1 MSSADHASVAVVGG
15 YGVALIFGVKRAPG
29 PGETVLADSIGVDHG
44 GKGSNQAV
52 AARRLGADVALLTA
66 VGPDAFGAMGRTLW
80 ADEGIDSRN
89 VITGRLATMMGSIVV
104 EAGGENQIVVGMGA
118 LSELTAS
125 DADAFAP
132 QIAAAQVCAVS
143 LEVPVPVAA
152 RALTLA
158 KQAGTL
164 ALLNPAPAVA
174 LPDEVVRDVDI
185 IVPNRSEA
193 EHITESAVGTEADH
207 LVDRLRQR
215 TRAQIVLTLGADGAI
230 VDDGATR
237 HHVPAV
243 VAPTVVDT
251 TGAGDSFTGA
261 LATGLA
267 RGLDLLS
274 AVELAVASASL
285 SVRIASVIPSL
296 PHLSDLPV
304 PLQGRVA

>member
-1 MSSADHASVAVVGG
+1 MSSAKRISVAVVGG
-15 YGVALIFGVKRAPG
+15 YGVALIFGVSRAPG

-52 AARRLGADVALLTA
+52 AARRLGAEVALLTA

-80 ADEGIDSRN
+80 QDEGIDAHQ
-89 VITGRLATMMGSIVV
+89 VVTGRLATMMGSIVV
-104 EAGGENQIVVGMGA
+104 EGGGENQIVVGMGA
-118 LSELTAS
+118 LSELSTM
-125 DADAFAP
+125 DVDAFAA
-132 QIAAAQVCAVS
+132 QIASAQVCAVS

-174 LPDEVVRDVDI
+174 LPDEVIREVDI

-193 EHITESAVGTEADH
+193 EHITESSVGAEAEH
-207 LVDRLRQR
+207 LVDRLRER
-215 TRAQIVLTLGADGAI
+215 TRAHIVLTLGADGAI

-237 HHVPAV
+237 RHVPAV

-251 TGAGDSFTGA
+251 TGAGDAFTGA
-261 LATGLA
+261 LATALA
-267 RGLDLLS
+267 RGLDLLA
-274 AVELAVASASL
+274 AVEFAVASASL
-285 SVRIASVIPSL
+285 SVRVALVIPSL
-296 PHLSDLPV
+296 PYLGDLP
-304 PLQGRVA
+304 PLLQERVA

>member
-1 MSSADHASVAVVGG
+1 MTNARQVSVAVVGG
-15 YGVALIFGVKRAPG
+15 YGVALIFGVRRAPG

-52 AARRLGADVALLTA
+52 AARRLGAHVALLTA

-80 ADEGIDSRN
+80 QDEKIDARN
-89 VITGRLATMMGSIVV
+89 VVTGRLATMMGSIVV
-104 EAGGENQIVVGMGA
+104 ETGGENQIVVGMGA

-125 DADAFAP
+125 DADAFAAE
-132 QIAAAQVCAVS
+132 IAAAQVCVVS

-164 ALLNPAPAVA
+164 AVLNPAPAVA
-174 LPDEVVRDVDI
+174 LPDEVVREVDV

-193 EHITESAVGTEADH
+193 ELITGSAVGTEAGI

-215 TRAQIVLTLGADGAI
+215 TRAHIVLTLGADGAM

-243 VAPTVVDT
+243 VAPNVVDT
-251 TGAGDSFTGA
+251 TGAGDAFTGA
-261 LATGLA
+261 LATALA
-267 RGLDLLS
+267 RRLDVLS
-274 AVELAVASASL
+274 AVEFAVASASL
-285 SVRIASVIPSL
+285 SVRVASVIPSL

-304 PLQGRVA
+304 PLQERVA

>member
-1 MSSADHASVAVVGG
+1 VSGAKQASVAVVGG
-15 YGVALIFGVKRAPG
+15 YGVALIFGVGRAPG

-52 AARRLGADVALLTA
+52 AARRLGAEVALLTA
-66 VGPDAFGAMGRTLW
+66 VGPDAFGAMGRSLW
-80 ADEGIDSRN
+80 QDEGVDARN

-118 LSELTAS
+118 LSELAVG
-125 DADAFAP
+125 DVEAFAA

-143 LEVPVPVAA
+143 LEVPVPVAV

-174 LPDEVVRDVDI
+174 LPDDVIRGVDI

-193 EHITESAVGTEADH
+193 EHITESAVGTEAEH
-207 LVDRLRQR
+207 LVDRLRER
-215 TRAQIVLTLGADGAI
+215 TRAHIVLTLGADGAV

-237 HHVPAV
+237 RHVRAV

-251 TGAGDSFTGA
+251 TGAGDAFTGA
-261 LATGLA
+261 LATALA
-267 RGLDLLS
+267 RGLDVLS
-274 AVELAVASASL
+274 AVEFAVASASL
-285 SVRIASVIPSL
+285 SVRVGSVIPSL
-296 PHLSDLPV
+296 PHLCDLPAA
-304 PLQGRVA
+304 LRERVA

>member
-1 MSSADHASVAVVGG
+1 
-15 YGVALIFGVKRAPG
+15 
-29 PGETVLADSIGVDHG
+29 VLADSIGVDHG

-52 AARRLGADVALLTA
+52 AARRLGAQVALLTA

-80 ADEGIDSRN
+80 QDEGIDARN

-118 LSELTAS
+118 LSELTAD
-125 DADAFAP
+125 DADAFAA

-143 LEVPVPVAA
+143 LEVPATVAA
-152 RALTLA
+152 RALSLA
-158 KQAGTL
+158 RQAGTL

-174 LPDEVVRDVDI
+174 LPDEVIRDVDV

-193 EHITESAVGTEADH
+193 ELITGSAVGTEADM

-215 TRAQIVLTLGADGAI
+215 TRAHIVLTLGADGAM
-230 VDDGATR
+230 VDDGTTR

-251 TGAGDSFTGA
+251 TGAGDAFTGA

-267 RGLDLLS
+267 RRLDVLS

-285 SVRIASVIPSL
+285 SVRVASVIPSL

-304 PLQGRVA
+304 PLQERVA

>member
-1 MSSADHASVAVVGG
+1 VVGG
-15 YGVALIFGVKRAPG
+15 YGVALIFGVRRAPG
-29 PGETVLADSIGVDHG
+29 TGETVLADWTGVDHG

-52 AARRLGADVALLTA
+52 AARRLGAEVSLLTA
-66 VGPDAFGAMGRTLW
+66 VGPDAFGAMGRALW
-80 ADEGIDSRN
+80 QDEGIDTRN

-125 DADAFAP
+125 DADAFAA
-132 QIAAAQVCAVS
+132 QIAAARVCAVS

-152 RALTLA
+152 RALALA

-174 LPDEVVRDVDI
+174 LPEEVVRDVDV

-193 EHITESAVGTEADH
+193 ELMTASAAGTEAGI

-215 TRAQIVLTLGADGAI
+215 TRAHIVLTLGADGAM
-230 VDDGATR
+230 VDDGASR
-237 HHVPAV
+237 HHVPAI
-243 VAPTVVDT
+243 VAPVVIDT
-251 TGAGDSFTGA
+251 TGAGDAFTGA

-267 RGLDLLS
+267 RRLDVLS
-274 AVELAVASASL
+274 AVEVAVAAASL
-285 SVRIASVIPSL
+285 SVRVASVIPSL
-296 PHLSDLPV
+296 PQLSDLPV
-304 PLQGRVA
+304 VLQERMA

>member
-1 MSSADHASVAVVGG
+1 MSSAHQVSVAVVGG
-15 YGVALIFGVKRAPG
+15 YGVALIFGVRRAPG

-52 AARRLGADVALLTA
+52 AARRLGAEVALLTA

-80 ADEGIDSRN
+80 QDEGIDARN

-125 DADAFAP
+125 DADAFAAE
-132 QIAAAQVCAVS
+132 IAAAQVCAVS
-143 LEVPVPVAA
+143 LEVPATVAA
-152 RALTLA
+152 RALSLA

-174 LPDEVVRDVDI
+174 LPDEVVRDVDV

-193 EHITESAVGTEADH
+193 ELITGSAVGTEADI

-215 TRAQIVLTLGADGAI
+215 TRAHIVLTLGADGAM
-230 VDDGATR
+230 VDDGL
-237 HHVPAV
+237 
-243 VAPTVVDT
+243 
-251 TGAGDSFTGA
+251 GAFPDD
-261 LATGLA
+261 A
-267 RGLDLLS
+267 R
-274 AVELAVASASL
+274 
-285 SVRIASVIPSL
+285 I
-296 PHLSDLPV
+296 
-304 PLQGRVA
+304 

>member
-1 MSSADHASVAVVGG
+1 VAVVGG
-15 YGVALIFGVKRAPG
+15 YGVALIFGVSRAPG

-52 AARRLGADVALLTA
+52 AARRLGAEVALLTA
-66 VGPDAFGAMGRTLW
+66 VGPDAFGAMGRSLW
-80 ADEGIDSRN
+80 QGEGIDARN

-118 LSELTAS
+118 LSELAVS
-125 DADAFAP
+125 DAEAFAP

-152 RALTLA
+152 RALILA

-174 LPDEVVRDVDI
+174 LPDEVIRVVDI

-193 EHITESAVGTEADH
+193 EHITESAVGTEAEH

-215 TRAQIVLTLGADGAI
+215 TNAHIVLTLGADGAM

-243 VAPTVVDT
+243 VAPAVVDT
-251 TGAGDSFTGA
+251 TGAGDCFTGA
-261 LATGLA
+261 LATALA
-267 RGLDLLS
+267 RGLDVLS
-274 AVELAVASASL
+274 AVEFAVASASL
-285 SVRIASVIPSL
+285 SVRVASVVPSL
-296 PHLSDLPV
+296 PHLCDLPA
-304 PLQGRVA
+304 PLQERVA

>member
-1 MSSADHASVAVVGG
+1 MSSTRQASVAVVGG

-29 PGETVLADSIGVDHG
+29 AGETVLADSSGVDHG

-52 AARRLGADVALLTA
+52 AARRLGAQVSLLTA
-66 VGPDAFGAMGRTLW
+66 VGPDAFGTMGRALW
-80 ADEGIDSRN
+80 DDEGIDTRH
-89 VITGRLATMMGSIVV
+89 VRTGELATMMGSIVV
-104 EAGGENQIVVGMGA
+104 ETGGENQIVVGMGA
-118 LSELTAS
+118 LSEMMAG
-125 DADAFAP
+125 DADAFAA

-143 LEVPVPVAA
+143 LEVPVPVAV

-174 LPDEVVRDVDI
+174 LPDDVVHDVDV

-193 EHITESAVGTEADH
+193 EVLTGSAVGTDAGV

-215 TRAQIVLTLGADGAI
+215 TAARIVLTLGAAGAI

-237 HHVPAV
+237 QHVPAV

-251 TGAGDSFTGA
+251 TGAGDAFTGA

-267 RGLDLLS
+267 SGLDVLS
-274 AVELAVASASL
+274 AVELAVAAASL

-296 PHLSDLPV
+296 PHLCDLPV
-304 PLQGRVA
+304 LLRERVT

>member
-1 MSSADHASVAVVGG
+1 VAVVGG
-15 YGVALIFGVKRAPG
+15 YGVALIFGVSRAPG
-29 PGETVLADSIGVDHG
+29 PGETVLAGSIGVDHG

-52 AARRLGADVALLTA
+52 AARRLGAEVALLTA
-66 VGPDAFGAMGRTLW
+66 VGPDAFGAMGRSLW
-80 ADEGIDSRN
+80 QDEGIDARN

-118 LSELTAS
+118 LSELTVG
-125 DADAFAP
+125 DADAFAA

-164 ALLNPAPAVA
+164 AVLNPAPAVA
-174 LPDEVVRDVDI
+174 LPDEVVREVDV

-193 EHITESAVGTEADH
+193 ELITGSAVGTEAGM

-215 TRAQIVLTLGADGAI
+215 TKAHIVLTLGAEGAM

-243 VAPTVVDT
+243 VAPTVIDT
-251 TGAGDSFTGA
+251 TGAGDCFTGA
-261 LATGLA
+261 LATALA
-267 RGLDLLS
+267 RGLDVLS
-274 AVELAVASASL
+274 AVEFAVASASL
-285 SVRIASVIPSL
+285 SVCVASVVPSL

-304 PLQGRVA
+304 RLQGRVA

>member
-1 MSSADHASVAVVGG
+1 VLGG
-15 YGVALIFGVKRAPG
+15 YGVALIFGVRRAPG
-29 PGETVLADSIGVDHG
+29 PGETVLAHSIGVDHG

-52 AARRLGADVALLTA
+52 AARRLGAEVALLTA

-80 ADEGIDSRN
+80 QDEGVDARN
-89 VITGRLATMMGSIVV
+89 VVTGRLATMMGSIVV
-104 EAGGENQIVVGMGA
+104 ETGGENQIVVGMGA
-118 LSELTAS
+118 LSELTPS
-125 DADAFAP
+125 HADAFAA

-143 LEVPVPVAA
+143 LEVPVAVAA

-174 LPDEVVRDVDI
+174 LPDEVVRDVDV

-193 EHITESAVGTEADH
+193 ELMTGSAMGTDADL

-215 TRAQIVLTLGADGAI
+215 TTAHIVLTLGADGAM
-230 VDDGATR
+230 VDTGASR

-243 VAPTVVDT
+243 VALTVVDT
-251 TGAGDSFTGA
+251 TGAGDAFTGA

-267 RGLDLLS
+267 RGLDVLS
-274 AVELAVASASL
+274 AVEFAVASASL
-285 SVRIASVIPSL
+285 SVRVASVIPSL
-296 PHLSDLPV
+296 PHLCDLPV
-304 PLQGRVA
+304 PLQERAT

>member
-1 MSSADHASVAVVGG
+1 VSSSDQISVAVVGG
-15 YGVALIFGVKRAPG
+15 YGVALIFGVRRAPG

-52 AARRLGADVALLTA
+52 AARRLGAEVALLTA

-80 ADEGIDSRN
+80 HDEGVDARN

-118 LSELTAS
+118 LSELTPS
-125 DADAFAP
+125 DADAFGA
-132 QIAAAQVCAVS
+132 QIAAARVCAVS
-143 LEVPVPVAA
+143 LEVPVAVAA

-174 LPDEVVRDVDI
+174 LPDGVVRDVDV

-193 EHITESAVGTEADH
+193 ELMTGSAVGADADL

-215 TRAQIVLTLGADGAI
+215 TTAHIVLTLGAAGAM
-230 VDDGATR
+230 VDDGARR

-267 RGLDLLS
+267 RGLDVLS
-274 AVELAVASASL
+274 AVEFAVASASL
-285 SVRIASVIPSL
+285 SVRVASVIPSL

-304 PLQGRVA
+304 PLQERVG

>member
-1 MSSADHASVAVVGG
+1 MSDAPQLSVAVVGG
-15 YGVALIFGVKRAPG
+15 YGVALIFGVGRAPG
-29 PGETVLADSIGVDHG
+29 AGETVLADSIGVDHG

-52 AARRLGADVALLTA
+52 AARRLGANVALLTA

-80 ADEGIDSRN
+80 QDEKIDARN
-89 VITGRLATMMGSIVV
+89 VVTGRLATMMGSIVV
-104 EAGGENQIVVGMGA
+104 EMGGENQIVVGMGA

-125 DADAFAP
+125 DADAFAAE
-132 QIAAAQVCAVS
+132 IAAAQVCVVS

-164 ALLNPAPAVA
+164 AVLNPAPAVA
-174 LPDEVVRDVDI
+174 LPDEVVRDVDV

-193 EHITESAVGTEADH
+193 ELITGSAVGTEAGI

-215 TRAQIVLTLGADGAI
+215 TRAHIVLTLGADGAM

-243 VAPTVVDT
+243 VAPNVVDT
-251 TGAGDSFTGA
+251 TGAGDAFTGA
-261 LATGLA
+261 LATALA
-267 RGLDLLS
+267 RGLDVLS
-274 AVELAVASASL
+274 AVEFAVASASL
-285 SVRIASVIPSL
+285 SVRVASVIPSL

-304 PLQGRVA
+304 PLQARVA